1 MRRCPWWALPS
12 RDARVHP
19 PHPTPTPSPHL
30 CHTPLSSAL
39 QVMVAGTPRA
49 RSPRYASYSHGTCRQ
64 ALRAGQ
70 AAQVSEE
77 RGEGGPSTRLQGC
90 EASHAFRQ
98 TTSARCPRPPNER
111 AWMPRRARSV
121 SDHMGSWCLATV
133 VHTPSA
139 SLGQSERCVCVG
151 GGGGARRGG
160 EGGGGSQSAS
170 GWVVPHRRAQ
180 QVSERGACLL

>member
-98 TTSARCPRPPNER
+98 TTSARAVRAPQTSAPGCRGARAPCLTTWDHGAWPQWCTPPAP
-111 AWMPRRARSV
+111 AWGSRR
-121 SDHMGSWCLATV
+121 G
-133 VHTPSA
+133 
-139 SLGQSERCVCVG
+139 VCVWG
-151 GGGGARRGG
+151 GGGGRDGG
-160 EGGGGSQSAS
+160 VKAGVAVSQPVA
-170 GWVVPHRRAQ
+170 GLCPTGVP
-180 QVSERGACLL
+180 SK